1 MYTFNA
7 WAPNLIWPASQAP
20 VYRAGY
26 KVAVGLFVVWLVGV
40 SVIIY
45 LQHYHPVTKYK
56 EAYQE
61 QEDLRAVEN
70 FDDDKKDGLTVPLPV
85 SVATQIE
92 AGAAR

>member
-1 MYTFNA
+1 M
-7 WAPNLIWPASQAP
+7 
-20 VYRAGY
+20 
-26 KVAVGLFVVWLVGV
+26 
-40 SVIIY
+40 IIY